1 MERSYTL
8 NNIQILGFYALR
20 EGLDLRFVPT
30 TCPYCGTGCSFNLAV
45 RDGRVLGIEPWHS
58 PPINE
63 GKLCQ
68 KGRYAHEFI
77 HHPDRLT
84 VPLIKREGV
93 FVPSS
98 WEEALCLIAERF
110 RSFLP
115 EEIGCFS
122 SSKASNEDN
131 YLMQKFARLV
141 LKTNNI
147 DNCARLCH
155 SPTVAALSQV
165 FGSGAMSNSIL
176 DLEAAKCLFVIGSN
190 TFEQHPL
197 IGRRLLLAR
206 KKGAKIIYADPR
218 HTPTAKQSDLFLSIY
233 SGTDVALLNGLMHII
248 IKNGWEDSDFIAK
261 RTRGFQS
268 LRETVLDE
276 NYCPENVSRIC
287 GIDKAD
293 LFTAG
298 EWIAKSKPC
307 ALIYSMGITQH
318 TTGVDNVL
326 SVANLM
332 MLTGNI
338 GKPGSGVNPLRGQNN
353 VQGACDMGCLPDLF
367 SGYQKVSDAE
377 CRQRMMNLWGKEEIA
392 CNQGYTA
399 TELIE
404 RSHQGRIKCLYMMG
418 ENPILSE
425 PNVNRVRRALESLD
439 FLVCQDIFLSETAEL
454 ADVLLP
460 SACYAEKDG
469 THTNTERRVQRWR
482 KAVEPPGEA
491 LPDWLIL
498 CRLAGYMGYREQFS
512 YQDSSDVFDEIA
524 RATPSYGGMNYARLE
539 DPSALQWP
547 CPDRDHPGTSILHT
561 ERFSTPD
568 GLGVFTAVHWQPP
581 AEVPDGEYPFIL
593 TTGRSI
599 WHWHTG
605 TMTRRSE
612 SLDSEV
618 KTGWV
623 EINPLDAKKLGI
635 EDGEEIRVSSR
646 RGKIAIPARVTGDIK
661 EGVLFVPFHFKECA
675 ANILTNDELDGRAK
689 IPEYKACAVK
699 VERIRR

>member
-1 MERSYTL
+1 M
-8 NNIQILGFYALR
+8 
-20 EGLDLRFVPT
+20 
-30 TCPYCGTGCSFNLAV
+30 
-45 RDGRVLGIEPWHS
+45 GIEPWHS

-77 HHPDRLT
+77 NRPDRLT
-84 VPLIKREGV
+84 TPLIKRDGV

-98 WEEALCLIAERF
+98 WEEALGLISERLETY
-110 RSFLP
+110 LP

-122 SSKASNEDN
+122 SAKASNEDN

-155 SPTVAALSQV
+155 SPSIAALSQA
-165 FGSGAMSNSIL
+165 FGSGAMTNSIL
-176 DLEAAKCLFVIGSN
+176 DLEEAKCIFVIGSN

-197 IGRRLLLAR
+197 IGRRLVLAQ

-248 IKNGWEDSDFIAK
+248 IKNGWEDREFIAR

-268 LRETVLDE
+268 LRDAVLDE
-276 NYCPENVSRIC
+276 RYRPDNASRIC
-287 GIDKAD
+287 GIDEAD
-293 LFTAG
+293 LSTAA

-326 SVANLM
+326 AVANLM
-332 MLTGNI
+332 KLTGNI
-338 GKPGSGVNPLRGQNN
+338 GRPGSGVNPLRGQNN
-353 VQGACDMGCLPDLF
+353 VQGACDMGCLPDVF
-367 SGYQKVSDAE
+367 SGYQRVSSEE
-377 CRQRMMNLWGKEEIA
+377 CRQRMMTLWGTHEIA

-399 TELIE
+399 TEMIE
-404 RSHQGRIKCLYMMG
+404 QSIEGRIKCLYMMG

-425 PNVNRVRRALESLD
+425 PNANRVYAALDRLE
-439 FLVCQDIFLSETAEL
+439 FLVCQDIFISETAEL
-454 ADVLLP
+454 ADVILP

-482 KAVEPPGEA
+482 KAVEPPGDA

-498 CRLAGYMGYREQFS
+498 CQLARHMGYGEQFS
-512 YQDSSDVFDEIA
+512 YKDASEVFDEIA
-524 RATPSYGGMNYARLE
+524 LATPSYAGMNYQRLE

-547 CPDRDHPGTSILHT
+547 CPNRDHPGTPILYT

-568 GLGVFTAVHWQPP
+568 GLGVFTSVHWQPP
-581 AEVPDGEYPFIL
+581 AEVPGSEFPLIL

-605 TMTRRSE
+605 TMTRRSK
-612 SLDSEV
+612 SLDAEV
-618 KTGWV
+618 RTGWV
-623 EINPLDAKKLGI
+623 EINIADASRLGI
-635 EDGEEIRVSSR
+635 EDGEVVLVSSR
-646 RGKIAIPARVTGDIK
+646 RGRIEIPARVTGDIK
-661 EGVLFVPFHFKECA
+661 EGVLFIPFHFKECA
-675 ANILTNDELDGRAK
+675 ANILTIDALDSRAK